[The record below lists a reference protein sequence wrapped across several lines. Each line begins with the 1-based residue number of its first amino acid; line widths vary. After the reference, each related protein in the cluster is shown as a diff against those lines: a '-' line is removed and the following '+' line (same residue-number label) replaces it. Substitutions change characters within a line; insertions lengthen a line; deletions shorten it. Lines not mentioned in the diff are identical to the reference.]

1 MFISIPKEFFVPVI
15 YGENFVFN
23 EESNNLE
30 LDTDLYRESTKT
42 KATENIPI
50 KESGVSEAKK
60 ETIISNKKAES
71 TIEEKTNVAVKN
83 KATKKECIEINTM
96 YIELKSKEVADKC
109 KISKDIFS
117 ELDDEYI
124 NNVDKKDCKNK

>member
-1 MFISIPKEFFVPVI
+1 MKQ
-15 YGENFVFN
+15 
-23 EESNNLE
+23 
-30 LDTDLYRESTKT
+30 
-42 KATENIPI
+42 
-50 KESGVSEAKK
+50 KK

-71 TIEEKTNVAVKN
+71 TIEEKTNVAIKN
-83 KATKKECIEINTM
+83 KAAKKECIEINTM

-109 KISKDIFS
+109 KISTDIFS